1 MSPLTH
7 LAEHFRIAEN
17 NHSVFRT
24 RESDVQPPR
33 VIQKSDSL
41 VFIAPDAAEDNVVFL
56 ATLKSIHRCH
66 LYLLVK
72 VLLQLTVVLHVVD
85 DVGTLSLVR
94 RHNANLARY
103 NTRLEEFRDNFLDI

>member
-7 LAEHFRIAEN
+7 LAEHFRIAEYN
-17 NHSVFRT
+17 DSVLCT

-56 ATLKSIHRCH
+56 ATLKSIHGCH
-66 LYLLVK
+66 LYFLVK
-72 VLLQLTVVLHVVD
+72 VLLQRTVVLHIVD
-85 DVGTLSLVR
+85 DVRTLSLIR

-103 NTRLEEFRDNFLDI
+103 NTRLEEFCDNFLDV

>member
-33 VIQKSDSL
+33 VIQKSNSL

-56 ATLKSIHRCH
+56 ATLKCVHGCH
-66 LYLLVK
+66 LYFLVK
-72 VLLQLTVVLHVVD
+72 VLLQRTIVLHIVD
-85 DVGTLSLVR
+85 NVRALSLVR
-94 RHNANLARY
+94 RHNTNLARY
-103 NTRLEEFRDNFLDI
+103 NAGLKELRDNFLDV